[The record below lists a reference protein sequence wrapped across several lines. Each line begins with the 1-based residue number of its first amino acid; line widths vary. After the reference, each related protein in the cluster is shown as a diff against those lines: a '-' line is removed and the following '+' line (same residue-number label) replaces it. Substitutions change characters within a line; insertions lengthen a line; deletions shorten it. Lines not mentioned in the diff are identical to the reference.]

1 MRPIWFPRVL
11 LKLYKSKLLEVWKR
25 ELENQ
30 NLQIISQEELEEIEK
45 EFKRHRERKHQ
56 IGKSEAAK
64 ELFDAE
70 EKIMNLILDDL
81 LFIRTIKAFF
91 ESFSPPEALYGS
103 ADSSVLSYSSE
114 LRKRYEKA
122 LLNFKSGNSRN
133 AIFQAFSDSYELIV
147 LKKKIEKFVDEWGR
161 EHGPYNES
169 DFAFLPKKYA
179 EILIKK
185 EVAERVLG

>member
-1 MRPIWFPRVL
+1 ML
-11 LKLYKSKLLEVWKR
+11 LKLYNKSKLLEVWKR

-30 NLQIISQEELEEIEK
+30 TLQIISQEELEEIEK
-45 EFKRHRERKHQ
+45 EFKKHREQKHRV
-56 IGKSEAAK
+56 GKSEVAK

-70 EKIMNLILDDL
+70 EKIMSLILDDL

-103 ADSSVLSYSSE
+103 ADSPILSYSSA
-114 LRKRYEKA
+114 LRKRYEEV
-122 LLNFKSGNSRN
+122 LLNFKSGNSKKVPL
-133 AIFQAFSDSYELIV
+133 QAFSDSYELII

-161 EHGPYNES
+161 EHGPYEEG